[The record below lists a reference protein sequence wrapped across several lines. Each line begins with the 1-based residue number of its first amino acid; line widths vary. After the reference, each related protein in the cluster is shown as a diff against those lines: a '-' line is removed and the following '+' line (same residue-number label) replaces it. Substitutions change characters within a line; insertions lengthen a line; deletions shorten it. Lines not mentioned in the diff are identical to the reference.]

1 MKEFHIIKIPCH
13 DEEYIPPKKSAD
25 SRLSLWI
32 FGGILSCDGTY
43 FYEI

>member
-1 MKEFHIIKIPCH
+1 MKEFHIIKIPRH